1 MIRQIFGDI
10 PVVVKNLLIING
22 LFFLATI
29 TLGDNVFRLFALHQ
43 FQSPDFMPHQLVT
56 HMFMH
61 DGLPHLLMNM
71 FTLWM
76 FGRFLEAKWQSK
88 RFLTYYIITGLG
100 AALLYIGFVQ
110 FQIYEIANNFPD
122 FLEAA
127 RNGKQIG
134 NVRLGEFIPHIESE
148 KIHKLVT
155 TPMVGASGAVFGIL
169 LAFGLTYPDSRIHL
183 FVSLLILLAI
193 EWIFKLPIP
202 ITYLFMI
209 LFILSRTSP
218 EISHYILYT
227 IGIKAKYLVFIFAAI
242 ELSFSLK
249 NDPGDNIAHVAHLG
263 GMIFGFLL
271 LTYWKKKGE
280 IWF

>member
-1 MIRQIFGDI
+1 MIRQIFGNI

-29 TLGDNVFRLFALHQ
+29 TLGDNVFRLFSLHQ

-110 FQIYEIANNFPD
+110 FQIYEIANKFPEL
-122 FLEAA
+122 LEFAKH
-127 RNGKQIG
+127 GQYLVG
-134 NVRLGEFIPHIESE
+134 DESSE
-148 KIHKLVT
+148 KLSNLVT
-155 TPMVGASGAVFGIL
+155 TRMVGASGAVYGIL

-193 EWIFKLPIP
+193 EWLFKLPIP

-218 EISHYILYT
+218 EISHYFLYT
-227 IGIKAKYLVFIFAAI
+227 IGIKAKYLVFILAAI

-271 LTYWKKKGE
+271 LTYWKKKGNN
-280 IWF
+280 IYY